1 MPGIF
6 VIMPDIGRD
15 LPTHRLRGVYMYVLC
30 MYSIFNR
37 QNRFVLIGGFMDK
50 SVKQLTIKHVN
61 HDAN

>member
-15 LPTHRLRGVYMYVLC
+15 LPTRWLRGVYISLY

-37 QNRFVLIGGFMDK
+37 QNRFALTGGFMDK
-50 SVKQLTIKHVN
+50 AVK
-61 HDAN
+61 